1 MPRVLAWVASPLPR
15 IGLWWHATVACRR
28 HGGIVS
34 LLWPAVVFVMVR
46 HCLVVVARDCD
57 VEVASHR
64 IVVFGAA
71 VPSGCRVLVRDFGVL
86 APDGRRGG
94 EDRESPLLFIV
105 ASDCNA
111 MVASRRV
118 VGCGA

>member
-34 LLWPAVVFVMVR
+34 LLWPAVVFVVAR
-46 HCLVVVARDCD
+46 HCRVNVACDCD
-57 VEVASHR
+57 AVAASRR
-64 IVVFGAA
+64 IVVLGAA
-71 VPSGCRVLVRDFGVL
+71 VPSGCRALVRDFGAL
-86 APDGRRGG
+86 APNGRRGG
-94 EDRESPLLFIV
+94 EDRESPLLFV
-105 ASDCNA
+105 VVSDCDA